1 MIDIKAKNK
10 LITENDISELTNQ
23 TGKIFPKD
31 YKDFLL
37 KSNGAYFESADIFF
51 GEYDDDI
58 NVFEIYSLQYGKSN
72 FSEQNQFN
80 DGILDDGYFNIGR
93 IRGGTICMS
102 LQEKNYGCIYA
113 YYSTAELEFLAS
125 SFTEFLEGL
134 IDYKDIQGSNE

>member
-1 MIDIKAKNK
+1 MIDIKIKNK
-10 LITENDISELTNQ
+10 LITENEISELTNQ

-37 KSNGAYFESADIFF
+37 KSNGAYFESSDIFF

-58 NVFEIYSLQYGKSN
+58 NVFEIYSLKYGKSN
-72 FSEQNQFN
+72 FLEHNEFN

-93 IRGGTICMS
+93 IRGGNICMS
-102 LQEKNYGCIYA
+102 LQEQNYGSIYA
-113 YYSTAELEFLAS
+113 YYSTVELEFLAP

-134 IDYKDIQGSNE
+134 IDYKDILG